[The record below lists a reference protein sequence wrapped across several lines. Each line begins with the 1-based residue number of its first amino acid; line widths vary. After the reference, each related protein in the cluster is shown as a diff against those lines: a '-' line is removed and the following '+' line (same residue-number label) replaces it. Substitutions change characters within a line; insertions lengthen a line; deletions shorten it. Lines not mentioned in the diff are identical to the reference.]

1 MEPMCCYT
9 YDRIVG
15 KVQEWNQCA
24 VILRIGLLVRF
35 KNGTNVLYT

>member
-1 MEPMCCYT
+1 MEPMCCILKT
-9 YDRIVG
+9 GLLVRFKNG
-15 KVQEWNQCA
+15 TNA